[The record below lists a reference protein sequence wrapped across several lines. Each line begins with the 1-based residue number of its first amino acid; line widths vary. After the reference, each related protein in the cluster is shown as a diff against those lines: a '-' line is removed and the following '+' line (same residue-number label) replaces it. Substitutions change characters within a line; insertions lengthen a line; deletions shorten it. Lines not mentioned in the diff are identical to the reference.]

1 MEDKIICKLRDAG
14 FYVHYVGGWVRDSL
28 LKIKSN
34 DIDLVTNALPTEIEE
49 LFNCDDWKV
58 DLAGSAFLI
67 CLVNGVEVASYRED
81 FNLSDGAGNCH
92 PIAAETLE
100 SDLAR
105 RDLTINA
112 MAINP
117 YTGELIDQFNGLKDL
132 NNRIIRFVGNSP
144 TDRIKEDYVR
154 MIRACRFCALI
165 DGSMHIDTFDAIK
178 KNAHLAKEVAPERVR
193 VEILK
198 AMKTPKPS
206 IFFEFLRSTELLK
219 HVLPELN
226 ACYGHPGGKWHNETV
241 WDHSMLVGDALG
253 RKDPLL
259 RLVGFLHDIGKPAT
273 WDGERFLFHEVKGR
287 DMIVDIFKR
296 LKFSTDE
303 TKFAAPLV
311 RHHMRMLDADM
322 TKKALRKNL
331 RKFEEDG
338 VDWKSFLRIRIA
350 DTNGNLGQDNYKIH
364 EIATFIR
371 MFNKALSQD
380 AKPAF
385 GRHALE
391 VNGKDVMDH
400 LGIAPGAI
408 IGCFLDILLEE
419 VLEDPEVNTKET
431 LLEILEEI

>member
-14 FYVHYVGGWVRDSL
+14 FDIFYVGGFVRDSL
-28 LKIKSN
+28 LSIKNS

-81 FNLSDGAGNCH
+81 YNIADGASSCR
-92 PIAAETLE
+92 PFYAETLE

-105 RDLTINA
+105 RDLTINS
-112 MAINP
+112 MALCP
-117 YTGELIDQFNGLKDL
+117 YTGDIIDPFGGQKDLKDK
-132 NNRIIRFVGNSP
+132 RIRFIGDP
-144 TDRIKEDYVR
+144 QERIQEDYVR
-154 MIRACRFCALI
+154 MIRACRFASLI
-165 DGSMHIDTFDAIK
+165 NGTMHAPTFEAIE
-178 KNAHLAKEVAPERVR
+178 KNAHLVKEIAPERIR
-193 VEILK
+193 AEILK
-198 AMKTPKPS
+198 AMKTPKPNV
-206 IFFEFLRSTELLK
+206 FFNFLHSTGILK
-219 HVLPELN
+219 HILPELE
-226 ACYGHPGGKWHNETV
+226 ACYNHPGGKWHNETV

-273 WDGERFLFHEVKGR
+273 WDGERFLFHEVRGR

-296 LKFSTDE
+296 LKFSTVE

-311 RHHMRMLDADM
+311 RHHMRMLDANM
-322 TKKALRKNL
+322 SAKALRKNL
-331 RKFEEDG
+331 RKFEEDK
-338 VDWKSFLRIRIA
+338 VDWKDFLRLRIA

-371 MFNKALSQD
+371 MFDKALSPE

-385 GRHALE
+385 GRHALAI
-391 VNGKDVMDH
+391 NGKDVMNH
-400 LGIAPGAI
+400 LEIRPGAI
-408 IGCFLDILLEE
+408 IGCYLDILLEE
-419 VLEDPEVNTKET
+419 VLEDPEVNIRET
-431 LLEILEEI
+431 LLSTLEEI